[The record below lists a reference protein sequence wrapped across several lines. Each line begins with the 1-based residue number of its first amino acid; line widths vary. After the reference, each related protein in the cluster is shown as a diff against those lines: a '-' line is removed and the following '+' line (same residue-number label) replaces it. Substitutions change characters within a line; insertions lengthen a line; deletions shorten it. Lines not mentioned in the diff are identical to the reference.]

1 MKLAGFPLLFSAGS
15 IAVSL
20 GAQSTTS
27 LVSRETSA
35 RIREG
40 LPTYA
45 PPPPPSDATTAPTD
59 SPQTTDPNVLILPKV
74 TVEEKRLPS
83 DAADHLMS
91 RRDFKRKMENL
102 YLDTLAEDG
111 PLNLLLNKFTIPI
124 LSPSKAERGRAIYN
138 RRELDR
144 LRRVNETS
152 RAIAPEAAD
161 KFKDELDN
169 THTTRP
175 AGGLHN
181 K

>member
-27 LVSRETSA
+27 IVSRETSA

-45 PPPPPSDATTAPTD
+45 PSPPPSDSATEPT
-59 SPQTTDPNVLILPKV
+59 QTTDPDVLILPKV
-74 TVEEKRLPS
+74 TVKGKRLPP

-102 YLDTLAEDG
+102 YLDALAEDG
-111 PLNLLLNKFTIPI
+111 PLNVLLNNFTIPI
-124 LSPSKAERGRAIYN
+124 LSPSKAQRGRALYH

-144 LRRVNETS
+144 LRRVNDAT